1 MRNSLKNVTSLPP
14 RRVYQAQ
21 INCYWL
27 LINNFGL
34 SVPRGWPMSIQ
45 VIHYAYW
52 SCLLW
57 LSDWMRINWPND
69 LDNTA
74 CLSLIVACRHYRLW
88 PVSVQCLL
96 TPGGCWVWWWLT
108 LRGDTLQSIN
118 ITMTHLTPPCPHL
131 GEGILMIMTMLW
143 TEIEIAILDSG
154 LWLKFKC
161 HCMQFSVALCEVV
174 LSLSQI
180 SVGFQKCSDYTIDT
194 RDKDTFLLSVM

>member
-1 MRNSLKNVTSLPP
+1 MIV
-14 RRVYQAQ
+14 
-21 INCYWL
+21 WL
-27 LINNFGL
+27 DAHKLAKWF
-34 SVPRGWPMSIQ
+34 RQ
-45 VIHYAYW
+45 
-52 SCLLW
+52 
-57 LSDWMRINWPND
+57 
-69 LDNTA
+69 
-74 CLSLIVACRHYRLW
+74 YRLSALLLLRADIIDCDQC
-88 PVSVQCLL
+88 PVSSVL